1 MNRPRLR
8 KLQMYEAVLLYLQ
21 LNIII
26 WTASLAFTAEVAA
39 LEDSIDKI
47 KGKDRIN
54 KKSNNATKGKAQKF
68 NKMIKDT
75 STICNAGVAY
85 ASSIN
90 DDELRGKF
98 DFSPSDLKDGSVEI
112 VIARC
117 KQIGTDAIPVSAGL
131 ILWGMPVGH
140 LAIQIASVNA
150 FELASPKGKAIVTG
164 GKSANKEMIKEY
176 KVVDTQ
182 LKQRLDKLVNG
193 YQETAPEFVLEYYDQ
208 RVIGGWS
215 TPPDPIP
222 PVPPTPPIV

>member
-1 MNRPRLR
+1 
-8 KLQMYEAVLLYLQ
+8 MYEAVLLYLQ

-26 WTASLAFTAEVAA
+26 WTASLAFTAEVSA
-39 LEDSIDKI
+39 LETGIDKV
-47 KGKDRIN
+47 KEKDRIN
-54 KKSNNATKGKAQKF
+54 KKSLNVSKGKKQKL

-75 STICNAGVAY
+75 STICDAGVAY

-90 DDELRGKF
+90 DDEMRGKF
-98 DFSPSDLKDGSVEI
+98 DFSPSDLKDGNVEI

-117 KQIGTDAIPVSAGL
+117 KEIGKNAIALSANL

-140 LAIQIASVNA
+140 LAIQIASANA
-150 FELASPKGKAIVTG
+150 YELAAPTPKAVITD
-164 GKSANKEMIKEY
+164 GKSANKEMDKEF

-193 YQETAPEFVLEYYDQ
+193 YETAEPEFVLEYYDK

-215 TPPDPIP
+215 KPPEPPPDPPVPPIP
-222 PVPPTPPIV
+222 PVV

>member
-1 MNRPRLR
+1 
-8 KLQMYEAVLLYLQ
+8 MYEAVLLFLQ

-26 WTASLAFTAEVAA
+26 WTASAAFTTEVAA
-39 LEDSIDKI
+39 LDDGI
-47 KGKDRIN
+47 KMIKEKDRLN
-54 KKSNNATKGKAQKF
+54 KKSNNATKGKTQKHD
-68 NKMIKDT
+68 KMIKDT
-75 STICNAGVAY
+75 STICDAGVAY

-98 DFSPSDLKDGSVEI
+98 DFSPHDLKEGSVAI

-164 GKSANKEMIKEY
+164 GKSANKEMVKEY

-215 TPPDPIP
+215 TPPEDPIP
-222 PVPPTPPIV
+222 PVDPIPPTPPMCNRRCCN

>member
-1 MNRPRLR
+1 
-8 KLQMYEAVLLYLQ
+8 MYEAVLLYLQ

-26 WTASLAFTAEVAA
+26 WTASLAFTSEVSAFG
-39 LEDSIDKI
+39 EGIDKV
-47 KGKDRIN
+47 KEKDRIN
-54 KKSNNATKGKAQKF
+54 KKSLNVSKGKKQKL

-75 STICNAGVAY
+75 STICDAGVAY

-98 DFSPSDLKDGSVEI
+98 DFSPSDLKDGNVEI

-117 KQIGTDAIPVSAGL
+117 KEIGRVAIPVSAGL
-131 ILWGMPVGH
+131 ILWGMPTGH

-150 FELASPKGKAIVTG
+150 YELAAPTPKAVITD
-164 GKSANKEMIKEY
+164 GKSANKEMDKEF

-193 YQETAPEFVLEYYDQ
+193 YQTAEPEFVLEYYDK

-215 TPPDPIP
+215 KPPEP
-222 PVPPTPPIV
+222 PVPPVPPIV

>member
-1 MNRPRLR
+1 
-8 KLQMYEAVLLYLQ
+8 MYEAVLLYLQ

-26 WTASLAFTAEVAA
+26 WTASLAFTAEVSA
-39 LEDSIDKI
+39 LETGIDKV
-47 KGKDRIN
+47 KEKDRIN
-54 KKSNNATKGKAQKF
+54 KKSLNVSKGKKQKL

-75 STICNAGVAY
+75 STICDAGVAY

-90 DDELRGKF
+90 DDEMRGKF
-98 DFSPSDLKDGSVEI
+98 DFSPSDLKDGNVEI

-117 KQIGTDAIPVSAGL
+117 KEIGKNAIAVSANL

-140 LAIQIASVNA
+140 LAIQIASANA
-150 FELASPKGKAIVTG
+150 YELAAPTPKAVITD
-164 GKSANKEMIKEY
+164 GKSANKEMDKEF

-193 YQETAPEFVLEYYDQ
+193 YETLEPEFVLEYYDK

-215 TPPDPIP
+215 KPPEPPPDP
-222 PVPPTPPIV
+222 PVPPTPPVV

>member
-1 MNRPRLR
+1 
-8 KLQMYEAVLLYLQ
+8 MYEAVLLYLQ
-21 LNIII
+21 LSVII
-26 WTASLAFTAEVAA
+26 WTASAAFTLEVSA
-39 LEDSIDKI
+39 LETGIDLI
-47 KGKDRIN
+47 KAKDRIN
-54 KKSNNATKGKAQKF
+54 KKSLNVSKGKKQKLD
-68 NKMIKDT
+68 KMIKDT
-75 STICNAGVAY
+75 STICDAGVAY

-98 DFSPSDLKDGSVEI
+98 DFSPSDLKDGSVAI

-150 FELASPKGKAIVTG
+150 FELASPKGKAVITG
-164 GKSANKEMIKEY
+164 GKSANKEMVKEY

-193 YQETAPEFVLEYYDQ
+193 YQELQPEFVLEYYDQ

-222 PVPPTPPIV
+222 PVPPVV